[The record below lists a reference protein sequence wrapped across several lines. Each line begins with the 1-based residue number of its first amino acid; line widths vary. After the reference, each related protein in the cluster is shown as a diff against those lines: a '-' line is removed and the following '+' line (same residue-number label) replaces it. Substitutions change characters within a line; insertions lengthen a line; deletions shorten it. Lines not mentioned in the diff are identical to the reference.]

1 MTRNVVAAGFGGQG
15 VMLLGQILALA
26 ATQKQ
31 LNATWLPSYG
41 PEQRGGTANCTVVVS
56 DEEIGSPVV
65 DKPMYVIIMNNRPWK
80 SLKRWWNQ
88 MHCYF
93 EQHSYNIGAKRT
105 DVNYLKVPAN
115 ELAEQ
120 AGSQRSANMV
130 MLGVIG
136 WLWKDIFTLEELE
149 QAMVEKVGDKRPQ
162 LVETNKKAIELGY
175 EFAKTLFK
183 GKFLELELIQEK
195 YEVVRRPAAV
205 GALVYW
211 CSQEK

>member
-65 DKPMYVIIMNNRPWK
+65 DKPMYVVIMNNPSMEK
-80 SLKRWWNQ
+80 
-88 MHCYF
+88 F
-93 EQHSYNIGAKRT
+93 EKMVEPNGTVILNSTLITLEPKRT

-175 EFAKTLFK
+175 EFAKN
-183 GKFLELELIQEK
+183 
-195 YEVVRRPAAV
+195 
-205 GALVYW
+205 LV
-211 CSQEK
+211 